1 MLVILLAL
9 VSFLLSLS
17 SVQTRLGKIATD
29 FLRKDFNVDIT
40 VERIDLSSLRNVEL
54 NEVLVRDHHADT
66 LIYVQ
71 NLTTSILSYTNL
83 INGKLN
89 FGQFSL
95 ESFILNMKTY
105 KGEEDDAFTMF
116 INKFDD
122 GTTPTKPSGFLLTSS
137 RLKLKGGYFEIYD
150 ENIENSKPLFFKEIT
165 GSAKNFKIEGPNVYA
180 DINKLHFIENHNL
193 EVQSLSSNF
202 TYTKTEMNFL
212 NTELV
217 TDKSSLVADIS
228 FSYSREDFS
237 DFNNKVMLNAD
248 VKNADLSLVDLK
260 KFYDE
265 LGSNDVLHFSTKIT
279 GYLNDFKT
287 EKLALATDQDTEII
301 GTLHFKNVLDREEG
315 FSLAANFTKLTSDYE
330 YLKSLLPNL
339 LGKQLPSSLKKLG
352 KFTVSGFTYIT
363 EDLVNADIAMNTDI
377 GSLVTNLEL
386 TNIANIDNASY
397 FGHIK
402 IIDFELGKILND
414 PLIGQLSMEGDVD
427 GKGFTLEKMNTSV
440 KGQISKQ
447 QYKGYTYTN
456 ININGVVKN
465 KHFDGEME
473 VNDDNIKL
481 NFKGLADFSKK
492 RYTFDFRT
500 TIDYLD
506 LNTLNLFKRDSI
518 SKVKGN
524 IEIKVTGNTF
534 DDLAGTIDFKNALY
548 SNQKDNYFFN
558 DFNVTSSFE
567 GDIRTITVN
576 STEIINGY
584 LKGKFKFG
592 ELVDL
597 TRNALG
603 SIYSNYKPFA
613 VTAGQELDFKFK
625 IHNKILEVFYPQVS
639 LSANTFISGNLN
651 SDDNLFRLNIKS
663 PQIIA
668 FKNTIDSL
676 NLQIDTK
683 NPLFNT
689 QLLVAKINTKNYNIS
704 KLQLV
709 NITLNDTLYFR
720 TEFLGGDNNTENYDL
735 AFYHT
740 FNKEN
745 KSVLGLQKSNFTFK
759 DTKWIINPEDNFDN
773 KLVYDDKTKTYD
785 ISPFLIT
792 SNNQRIEFFGQVKDT
807 ISKDLTFK
815 LENVNL
821 ATVTPEIDS
830 LKLKGI
836 INGSLNYNQL
846 NNKIKPTANFSIE
859 NFIVN
864 NSYQGNLKV
873 VVEGKNSL
881 RNYGV
886 DISLE
891 RDHSINFSAVGD
903 IDFTPKDPTL
913 DVLVSFEEFKLDA
926 FSPLGKDVFS
936 NIRGFAYGNAHLTGL
951 LNNPTMEGE
960 LFLDQAGLYFPYL
973 NVNYDFEGTS
983 VISLKNQTFTFEDVQ
998 LKDKAFSTKGKLTG
1012 TISHINFETWRLNLN
1027 VNTKNLLVLNTIE
1040 EESSVYFGDGFLEG
1054 NATIKGPT
1062 DKLVINVVGR
1072 TKGGTHLTIPVSDV
1086 KTAESSELIRFV
1098 NKSDMKENERTR
1110 RQYISEKLKGLSL
1123 NFNIDVTKD
1132 AIIELVLDKATGSFL
1147 KGSGTGNIQILIDT
1161 KDKFEMYG
1169 DFIVDNGIYNFKYGG
1184 FINKPFIVK
1193 RGGSISWNGDP
1204 LTADINIEAVYRVSA
1219 NPRSLLENISSNRK
1233 IPVDLITRFS
1243 GELFNTKS
1251 EFDIEIPNASSTVA
1265 SELAFKLNDNNLNS
1279 KTVQFISLLVSG
1291 SFYNESDLSVNS
1303 NTALYG
1309 TGFDILSNAFD
1320 NIFNQ
1325 GNSRFKL
1332 RPEYTVGERGK
1343 VDNLNIEDQ
1352 LALDMKY
1359 QLNDRI
1365 IINGKVGVP
1374 MGSRNQTNIIGEVN
1388 VEFLLNEEGTLRSSV
1403 FNRQNEI
1410 QYSDEEEGYTQ
1421 GVGLSYQIDF
1431 DNGNELLQK
1440 LGLKRRK
1447 IKNPIDSLKPLDT
1460 IEKVDKII
1468 DFINKKNKNDK
1479 KNE

>member
-17 SVQTRLGKIATD
+17 SVQTRLGKVATD
-29 FLRKDFNVDIT
+29 FLRKDYNVDIN
-40 VERIDLSSLRNVEL
+40 VEKVDLSFLGSVEL
-54 NEVLVRDHHADT
+54 NEVLIKDHHADT
-66 LIYVQ
+66 LVYVRD
-71 NLTTSILSYTNL
+71 LTTSVLSYRNL

-89 FGQFSL
+89 FGQISL
-95 ESFILNMKTY
+95 EEFILNMKTY
-105 KGEEDDAFTMF
+105 KGEDDDAFSIF
-116 INKFDD
+116 IKKFDD
-122 GTTPTKPSGFLLTSS
+122 GTTPDKPSGFLLTSS
-137 RLKLKGGYFEIYD
+137 RLKLLDGYFELFN
-150 ENIENSKPLFFKEIT
+150 ENKENDKPLFFKKIN
-165 GSAKNFKIEGPNVYA
+165 GSAKNFKIDGPDVYA
-180 DINKLHFIENHNL
+180 DINKLQFVDNRNIE
-193 EVQSLSSNF
+193 VKSFSSDF
-202 TYTKTEMNFL
+202 TYSKTEMNFL
-212 NTELV
+212 NTQLE
-217 TDKSSLVADIS
+217 TEKSAISADIK
-228 FSYSREDFS
+228 FSYVREDFT
-237 DFNNKVMLNAD
+237 DFSNKVMLNAD
-248 VKNADLSLVDLK
+248 VKKADISLLDLK

-279 GYLNDFKT
+279 GNLNDF
-287 EKLALATDQDTEII
+287 EAENLKLTTNKRAAVI
-301 GTLHFKNVLDREEG
+301 GTLKFKNAFDQENG
-315 FSLAANFTKLTSDYE
+315 FSLAADLTRLTSNYDHLE
-330 YLKSLLPNL
+330 SLLPNL
-339 LGKQLPSSLKKLG
+339 LGKNLPSSFQKLG
-352 KFTVSGFTYIT
+352 QFTVRGFVYVT
-363 EDLVNADIAMNTDI
+363 EDLINTDI
-377 GSLVTNLEL
+377 LLQTDLGNLITDLEM
-386 TNIANIDNASY
+386 TNIGNIDNASY

-402 IIDFELGKILND
+402 IIDFELGEILND
-414 PLIGQLSMEGDVD
+414 SIIGQLSMEADVD

-456 ININGVVKN
+456 IDINGVVKN
-465 KHFDGEME
+465 KHFDGEIE

-492 RYTFDFRT
+492 RYTFNFKT

-524 IEIKVTGNTF
+524 IEIKVSGNTF
-534 DDLAGTIDFKNALY
+534 DDLTGVIDFKNGLY
-548 SNQKDNYFFN
+548 TNQKDNYYFN
-558 DFNVTSSFE
+558 DFNVTSAFE

-576 STEIINGY
+576 STEIVNGY

-592 ELVDL
+592 QLGVL
-597 TRNALG
+597 TKNALG
-603 SIYSNYKPFA
+603 SIYSNYKPFE

-625 IHNKILEVFYPQVS
+625 IHNKILEVFYPEIS
-639 LSANTFISGNLN
+639 LSANSFVSGNLN

-676 NLQIDTK
+676 NLQVDTK

-689 QLLVAKINTKNYNIS
+689 QLSVAKLKTKNYNIS
-704 KLQLV
+704 NLQLV

-720 TEFLGGDNNTENYDL
+720 TEFLGGDKNTESYDL

-745 KSVLGLQKSNFTFK
+745 KSVIGLQKSNFTLK
-759 DTKWIINPEDNFDN
+759 DTKWIINPKDNFDN
-773 KLVYDDKTKTYD
+773 KLVYDSKTKTYD

-792 SNNQRIEFFGQVKDT
+792 SNKQKIEFFGQVRDT

-846 NNKIKPTANFSIE
+846 NDIVKPTANFSIA
-859 NFIVN
+859 NFNVN

-873 VVEGKNSL
+873 AVEGKNSL

-886 DISLE
+886 NISLE
-891 RDHSINFSAVGD
+891 RNNSINLSAVGD

-913 DVLVSFEEFKLDA
+913 DVEVEFEEFKLDA

-951 LNNPTMEGE
+951 LKNPTMEGE

-973 NVNYDFEGTS
+973 NVDYDFEGTS
-983 VISLKNQTFTFEDVQ
+983 VISLKNQTFTLEDVQ
-998 LKDKAFSTKGKLTG
+998 IKDKRYSTRGKLTG
-1012 TISHINFETWRLNLN
+1012 NISHVDFEKWRLNLN
-1027 VNTKNLLVLNTIE
+1027 VNTKNLLVLNTVE
-1040 EESSVYFGDGFLEG
+1040 QESSVYYGNGFLEG
-1054 NATIKGPT
+1054 YASIYGPT
-1062 DKLVINVVGR
+1062 DKLVINVVGK
-1072 TKGGTHLTIPVSDV
+1072 TKRGTHLTIPISDV
-1086 KTAESSELIRFV
+1086 KTAESSQLIRFV
-1098 NKSDMKENERTR
+1098 NKENPEENEKTR
-1110 RQYISEKLKGLSL
+1110 REYISEKLKGLTL

-1132 AIIELVLDKATGSFL
+1132 AVVEMVLDRATGSYL
-1147 KGSGTGNIQILIDT
+1147 KGSGTGNIEISLDT

-1169 DFIVDNGIYNFKYGG
+1169 DFIVDNGVYNFKYGG

-1193 RGGSISWNGDP
+1193 RGGSISWSGDP

-1219 NPRSLLENISSNRK
+1219 NPRSLLDNISSNRK
-1233 IPVDLITRFS
+1233 IPIDLITRFS
-1243 GELFNTKS
+1243 GELFNTNR

-1265 SELAFKLNDNNLNS
+1265 SELSFRLNSDNLNN

-1291 SFYNESDLSVNS
+1291 SFYNESDISVNS
-1303 NTALYG
+1303 STALYG

-1325 GNSRFKL
+1325 GDNRFKL
-1332 RPEYTVGERGK
+1332 RPEYTVGEKSR
-1343 VDNLNIEDQ
+1343 VDNLNIDDQ
-1352 LALDMKY
+1352 LAIGLDY
-1359 QLNDRI
+1359 QVNDRI

-1374 MGSRNQTNIIGEVN
+1374 MGASNQTSIIGEVN
-1388 VEFLLNEEGTLRSSV
+1388 VEFLLNEEGSLRSSI

-1410 QYSDEEEGYTQ
+1410 QYSQEEEGYTQ

-1440 LGLKRRK
+1440 IGLKRK
-1447 IKNPIDSLKPLDT
+1447 KLKDPNEGLKPLDT
-1460 IEKVDKII
+1460 VEKVDEILN
-1468 DFINKKNKNDK
+1468 FINKKNKNK

>member
-1 MLVILLAL
+1 MILLAL

-17 SVQTRLGKIATD
+17 SVQTRLGKMATD
-29 FLRKDFNVDIT
+29 FLRKDYNVDIT
-40 VERIDLSSLRNVEL
+40 VERVNLSSLRNVEL
-54 NEVLVRDHHADT
+54 NDVLVKDHHADT

-71 NLTTSILSYTNL
+71 KLATSILSYTNL

-95 ESFILNMKTY
+95 EKFVLNMKTY

-137 RLKLKGGYFEIYD
+137 RLKLLDGYFGLVD
-150 ENIENSKPLFFKEIT
+150 ENKENEKPLFFKKIN
-165 GSAKNFKIEGPNVYA
+165 GNAKNFKIEGPNVYV
-180 DINKLHFIENHNL
+180 DINKLHFIENHNV

-202 TYTKTEMNFL
+202 SYSKTAMNFL
-212 NTELV
+212 NTQLKTEE
-217 TDKSSLVADIS
+217 SFISADIK
-228 FSYSREDFS
+228 FTYVREDFS

-248 VKNADLSLVDLK
+248 VKKADLSLLDLK
-260 KFYDE
+260 KFYNE
-265 LGSNDVLHFSTKIT
+265 LGTDDVLHFSTEIA
-279 GYLNDFKT
+279 GNLNDFKT
-287 EKLALATDQDTEII
+287 ENLVLSTDQDAEII
-301 GTLHFKNVLDREEG
+301 GTLHFKNVFNREEG
-315 FSLAANFTKLTSDYE
+315 FSLAANLTKLTSNYDH
-330 YLKSLLPNL
+330 LKSLLPNI
-339 LGKQLPSSLKKLG
+339 LGKNLPSSFQKLG
-352 KFTVSGFTYIT
+352 QFAVSGFVYVT
-363 EDLVNADIAMNTDI
+363 EDLINTDIAMNTDI
-377 GSLVTNLEL
+377 GSLVTDLEL
-386 TNIANIDNASY
+386 TNIGNIDNASY
-397 FGHIK
+397 FGHLK
-402 IIDFELGKILND
+402 ISDFELGKMLND

-447 QYKGYTYTN
+447 QYRGYTYTN
-456 ININGVVKN
+456 IDINGVVKN
-465 KHFDGEME
+465 KHFDGEIE

-518 SKVKGN
+518 SKVKGE

-534 DDLAGTIDFKNALY
+534 DDLAGTIDFKNTLY

-558 DFNVTSSFE
+558 DFNVTSTFE
-567 GDIRTITVN
+567 GDVRTITVN

-592 ELVDL
+592 ELAEL
-597 TRNALG
+597 TKNALG
-603 SIYSNYKPFA
+603 NIYSNYKPFA
-613 VTAGQELDFKFK
+613 VTAGQMLDFKFK
-625 IHNKILEVFYPQVS
+625 IHNKILEVFYPQIS

-651 SDDNLFRLNIKS
+651 SDDNLFRLNVKS

-720 TEFLGGDNNTENYDL
+720 TEFLGGDKNTESYDL

-740 FNKEN
+740 FNQEN
-745 KSVLGLQKSNFTFK
+745 KSVLGLQKSNFTLK
-759 DTKWIINPEDNFDN
+759 NTKWIINPEDNFDN
-773 KLVYDDKTKTYD
+773 KLVYDGKTKTYD

-792 SNNQRIEFFGQVKDT
+792 SNSQRIEFFGQIKDT

-846 NNKIKPTANFSIE
+846 NDKIKPTANFSIA
-859 NFIVN
+859 NFNVN

-886 DISLE
+886 NISLE
-891 RDHSINFSAVGD
+891 RDNAINLSAVGD

-913 DVLVSFEEFKLDA
+913 DVQVAFDEFKLDA

-973 NVNYDFEGTS
+973 NVDYDFEGTS
-983 VISLKNQTFTFEDVQ
+983 VISLKNQMFIIEDVQ
-998 LKDKAFSTKGKLTG
+998 IKDKKYNTKGKLTG
-1012 TISHINFETWRLNLN
+1012 NISHTKFDDWRLNLN
-1027 VNTKNLLVLNTIE
+1027 VNTKNLLVLNTVE
-1040 EESSVYFGDGFLEG
+1040 QESSVYFGTGFLEG
-1054 NATIKGPT
+1054 NATIRGLT
-1062 DKLVINVVGR
+1062 DKLVINVVGK
-1072 TKGGTHLTIPVSDV
+1072 TKRGTHLTIPISDV
-1086 KTAESSELIRFV
+1086 KTVESSQLIRFV
-1098 NKSDMKENERTR
+1098 NKENPEENEKTR
-1110 RQYISEKLKGLSL
+1110 REFISEKLKGLTL

-1132 AIIELVLDKATGSFL
+1132 AVVEMVLDKATGSYL
-1147 KGSGTGNIQILIDT
+1147 KGSGTGNIQISLDT

-1169 DFIVDNGIYNFKYGG
+1169 DFIVDNGVYNFKYGG

-1193 RGGSISWNGDP
+1193 RGGSISWSGNP

-1219 NPRSLLENISSNRK
+1219 NPRSLLDNISSNRK
-1233 IPVDLITRFS
+1233 IPIDLITRFS
-1243 GELFNTKS
+1243 GELFNTNR

-1265 SELAFKLNDNNLNS
+1265 SELSFRLNSDNLNN

-1291 SFYNESDLSVNS
+1291 SFYNESDIGVNS
-1303 NTALYG
+1303 STALYG

-1325 GNSRFKL
+1325 GNNRFKV
-1332 RPEYTVGERGK
+1332 RPEYTVGERAK

-1352 LALDMKY
+1352 LAIGLDY
-1359 QLNDRI
+1359 QVNDRI

-1374 MGSRNQTNIIGEVN
+1374 MGTTNQTSIIGEVN
-1388 VEFLLNEEGTLRSSV
+1388 VEFLLNEEGSLRSSI

-1410 QYSDEEEGYTQ
+1410 QYSQEEEGYTQ

-1440 LGLKRRK
+1440 LGLKRK
-1447 IKNPIDSLKPLDT
+1447 KLKNPIDSLKPLDT
-1460 IEKVDKII
+1460 VKKIDKIL
-1468 DFINKKNKNDK
+1468 DFINKKNK

>member
-17 SVQTRLGKIATD
+17 SVQTRLGKMATD
-29 FLRKDFNVDIT
+29 FLRKDYNVDIT
-40 VERIDLSSLRNVEL
+40 VERVNISSLRNVEL
-54 NEVLVRDHHADT
+54 NEVLVKDHHADT

-71 NLTTSILSYTNL
+71 NLTTSVLSYRNL

-95 ESFILNMKTY
+95 EKFILNMKTY
-105 KGEEDDAFTMF
+105 KGEEDDAFTIF

-137 RLKLKGGYFEIYD
+137 RLKLLDGYFSLFD
-150 ENIENSKPLFFKEIT
+150 ENKENDEPLFFKKIN
-165 GSAKNFKIEGPNVYA
+165 GSANNFKIDGPNVYA
-180 DINKLHFIENHNL
+180 DINKLNFIDNRNI

-202 TYTKTEMNFL
+202 TYSKTAMNFL
-212 NTELV
+212 NTQLE
-217 TDKSSLVADIS
+217 TENSAISADIK
-228 FSYSREDFS
+228 FTYVREDFS
-237 DFNNKVMLNAD
+237 DFVNKVTLNAD
-248 VKNADLSLVDLK
+248 VKKADLSLLDLK
-260 KFYDE
+260 KFYNE
-265 LGSNDVLHFSTKIT
+265 LGSNDVLHFSTKIV
-279 GYLNDFKT
+279 GNLNDFKVENLNLT
-287 EKLALATDQDTEII
+287 TDKQAAIN
-301 GTLHFKNVLDREEG
+301 GTLHFKNSFNQENG
-315 FSLAANFTKLTSDYE
+315 FSMAADLTRLTSNYNH
-330 YLKSLLPNL
+330 LKSLLPNL
-339 LGKQLPSSLKKLG
+339 LGEKLPSVFKKLG
-352 KFTVSGFTYIT
+352 QFTVSGFAYVTG
-363 EDLVNADIAMNTDI
+363 DLIDTDISMQTDI
-377 GSLVTNLEL
+377 GNLITDLEM
-386 TNIANIDNASY
+386 TNIGNIDNASY
-397 FGHIK
+397 FGHLK
-402 IIDFELGKILND
+402 IIDFELGEILND
-414 PLIGQLSMEGDVD
+414 SLIGQLSMEGDVD

-447 QYKGYTYTN
+447 QYRGYTYTN
-456 ININGVVKN
+456 IDINGVVKN
-465 KHFDGEME
+465 KHFDGEIE

-492 RYTFDFRT
+492 RYTFNFKT

-524 IEIKVTGNTF
+524 IEIKVSGNTF
-534 DDLAGTIDFKNALY
+534 DDLTGVIDFKNALY
-548 SNQKDNYFFN
+548 INQKDNYYFN
-558 DFNVTSSFE
+558 DFNVTSAFE

-576 STEIINGY
+576 STEIVNGY

-592 ELVDL
+592 ELVVL
-597 TRNALG
+597 TKNALG
-603 SIYSNYKPFA
+603 SIYSNYKPFE

-639 LSANTFISGNLN
+639 LSANTSISGNLN
-651 SDDNLFRLNIKS
+651 SDDNLFRLNVKS

-689 QLLVAKINTKNYNIS
+689 QLSVAKINTKNYNIS
-704 KLQLV
+704 DLQLV

-720 TEFLGGDNNTENYDL
+720 TEFLGGDNNTESYDL

-740 FNKEN
+740 FNNEN
-745 KSVLGLQKSNFTFK
+745 KSVIGLQKSNFTLK
-759 DTKWIINPEDNFDN
+759 DTKWIINPEDKFDN
-773 KLVYDDKTKTYD
+773 KLVYDSKTKTYD

-792 SNNQRIEFFGQVKDT
+792 SKKQKIEFFGQIRDT

-821 ATVTPEIDS
+821 ATITPEIDS

-846 NNKIKPTANFSIE
+846 NDVIKPTANFSIADF
-859 NFIVN
+859 NVN

-873 VVEGKNSL
+873 AVEGKNSI

-891 RDHSINFSAVGD
+891 RDNSINLSAVGD

-913 DVLVSFEEFKLDA
+913 DVQVEFNEFKLDA

-973 NVNYDFEGTS
+973 NVDYDFEGTS
-983 VISLKNQTFTFEDVQ
+983 VISLKNQKFTLEDVQ
-998 LKDKAFSTKGKLTG
+998 IKDKKYSTRGKLTG
-1012 TISHINFETWRLNLN
+1012 SISHENFEKWRLNLN
-1027 VNTKNLLVLNTIE
+1027 VNTKNLLVLNTVE
-1040 EESSVYFGDGFLEG
+1040 QESSVYYGTGFMEG
-1054 NATIKGPT
+1054 YASIYGPT
-1062 DKLVINVVGR
+1062 DKLVIDVVGK
-1072 TKGGTHLTIPVSDV
+1072 TKRGTHLTIPISDV
-1086 KTAESSELIRFV
+1086 KTVESTQLIRFV
-1098 NKSDMKENERTR
+1098 NKENPEENEKTR
-1110 RQYISEKLKGLSL
+1110 REFISEKLKGLTL

-1132 AIIELVLDKATGSFL
+1132 AVVEMVLDKATGSYL
-1147 KGSGTGNIQILIDT
+1147 KGSGTGNIQISLDT

-1169 DFIVDNGIYNFKYGG
+1169 DFIVDNGVYNFKYGG

-1193 RGGSISWNGDP
+1193 KGGSISWSGNP

-1219 NPRSLLENISSNRK
+1219 NPRSLMDNISSNRK
-1233 IPVDLITRFS
+1233 IPIDLITRFS
-1243 GELFNTKS
+1243 GELFNTNR

-1265 SELAFKLNDNNLNS
+1265 SELSFRLNSDNLNN

-1291 SFYNESDLSVNS
+1291 SFYNENDISVNS
-1303 NTALYG
+1303 STALYG

-1325 GNSRFKL
+1325 GDNRFKL
-1332 RPEYTVGERGK
+1332 RPEYTVGERGS
-1343 VDNLNIEDQ
+1343 VDNLNIDDQ
-1352 LALDMKY
+1352 LAIGLDY
-1359 QLNDRI
+1359 QVNDRI

-1374 MGSRNQTNIIGEVN
+1374 MGASNQTSIIGEVN
-1388 VEFLLNEEGTLRSSV
+1388 IEFLLNEEGTLRSSI

-1410 QYSDEEEGYTQ
+1410 QYSQEEEGYTQ

-1440 LGLKRRK
+1440 LGLKRK
-1447 IKNPIDSLKPLDT
+1447 KLKNPNDSIKPLDT
-1460 IEKVDKII
+1460 VEKVDEILN
-1468 DFINKKNKNDK
+1468 FINKKNK

>member
-1 MLVILLAL
+1 MLVILLAM

-17 SVQTRLGKIATD
+17 SVQTRLGKMATD
-29 FLRKDFNVDIT
+29 FLRKDYNVDIN
-40 VERIDLSSLRNVEL
+40 VEKVDLSFLGNVEL
-54 NEVLVRDHHADT
+54 NGVFIKDHHADT
-66 LIYVQ
+66 LIYVRD
-71 NLTTSILSYTNL
+71 LTTSVLSYRNL

-89 FGQFSL
+89 FGQISL
-95 ESFILNMKTY
+95 EEFILNMKTY

-122 GTTPTKPSGFLLTSS
+122 GTTPTKPSGFLLTAS
-137 RLKLKGGYFEIYD
+137 RLKLVDGYVELVD
-150 ENIENSKPLFFKEIT
+150 ENKENNRPLFFKKIK

-180 DINKLHFIENHNL
+180 DISKLHFIENHKV
-193 EVQSLSSNF
+193 EVQSLSTNF
-202 TYTKTEMNFL
+202 SYSKTAMNFL
-212 NTELV
+212 NTELE
-217 TDKSSLVADIS
+217 TEKSSVIADIK
-228 FSYSREDFS
+228 FTYDREDFS
-237 DFNNKVMLNAD
+237 DFNNKVMMYAD
-248 VKNADLSLVDLK
+248 VKKADLSLLDLK

-265 LGSNDVLHFSTKIT
+265 LGTDDVLHFSTKIS
-279 GYLNDFKT
+279 GNLNDFKL
-287 EKLALATDQDTEII
+287 ENLEMNSDKQASIV
-301 GTLHFKNVLDREEG
+301 GTLHLINSFDTENG
-315 FSLAANFTKLTSDYE
+315 FSLAANLTKLTSNYSH
-330 YLKSLLPNL
+330 LKALLPNIL
-339 LGKQLPSSLKKLG
+339 EKSLPSSVQKLG
-352 KFTVSGFTYIT
+352 QFTVGGFVYVT
-363 EDLVNADIAMNTDI
+363 EDLINADIKVQTDLGDLI
-377 GSLVTNLEL
+377 TDLEL

-397 FGHIK
+397 FGHVK
-402 IIDFELGKILND
+402 IIDFNLGEILND
-414 PLIGQLSMEGDVD
+414 PLIGNLSAEADID

-440 KGQISKQ
+440 KGLVSNLQFKN
-447 QYKGYTYTN
+447 YGYTN
-456 ININGVVKN
+456 ISLNGVVKN

-492 RYTFDFRT
+492 RYTFDFK
-500 TIDYLD
+500 TIVDYLD

-518 SKVKGN
+518 SKVRGD
-524 IEIKVTGNTF
+524 IEIKVSGNTL
-534 DDLAGTIDFKNALY
+534 DDLAGSIDFKNSLY
-548 SNQKDNYFFN
+548 INQKGNYFFK
-558 DFNVTSSFE
+558 DFNITSSFE
-567 GDIRTITVN
+567 EDVRTITVN

-592 ELVDL
+592 ELIML
-597 TRNALG
+597 TKNALG
-603 SIYSNYKPFA
+603 SIYSNYKPFV
-613 VTAGQELDFKFK
+613 VTAGQELDFRFK
-625 IHNKILEVFYPQVS
+625 IHNKIVEVFYPEVT
-639 LSANTFISGNLN
+639 LSANTSIAGNLN

-663 PQIIA
+663 PKIIA
-668 FKNTIDSL
+668 FKNSIDSL

-689 QLLVAKINTKNYNIS
+689 QLSVAKINTKQYNIA

-709 NITLNDTLYFR
+709 NITLNDTLYFW
-720 TEFLGGDNNTENYDL
+720 TEFFGGDNNTENYNL

-745 KSVLGLQKSNFTFK
+745 KSVLGLQKSDFTFK
-759 DTKWIINPEDNFDN
+759 DTKWVINPEDNFDN
-773 KLVYDDKTKTYD
+773 KLVYDEKTKTYD
-785 ISPFLIT
+785 ISPFLVT
-792 SNNQRIEFFGQVKDT
+792 SKNQKIEFFGQIRDT

-836 INGSLNYNQL
+836 INGSLNYKQL
-846 NNKIKPTANFSIE
+846 NDVIKPTANFSIA
-859 NFIVN
+859 NFNVN

-873 VVEGKNSL
+873 AVEGKNSL
-881 RNYGV
+881 KKFGV

-891 RDHSINFSAVGD
+891 RNNAINLSVLGD
-903 IDFTPKDPTL
+903 LDFTPKNPTL
-913 DVLVSFEEFKLDA
+913 DAEVTFEEFKLDA

-960 LFLDQAGLYFPYL
+960 LYLDEAGLYFPYL
-973 NVNYDFEGTS
+973 NVEYDFEGTS
-983 VISLKNQTFTFEDVQ
+983 VISLKNQTFNFEDVQ
-998 LKDKAFSTKGKLTG
+998 LKDKKFSTRGKLTG
-1012 TISHINFETWRLNLN
+1012 SISHVNFEKWRLNLN

-1040 EESSVYFGDGFLEG
+1040 KENSIYFGTGFLEG
-1054 NATIKGPT
+1054 YASIKGPT
-1062 DKLVINVVGR
+1062 DKLVIDVVGK
-1072 TKGGTHLTIPVSDV
+1072 TKRGTHLTIPISDV
-1086 KTAESSELIRFV
+1086 KTVESSELIRFV
-1098 NKSDMKENERTR
+1098 NKNNIEENEETR
-1110 RQYISEKLKGLSL
+1110 REFISEKLKGLSL
-1123 NFNIDVTKD
+1123 NFNIDVTKE
-1132 AIIELVLDKATGSFL
+1132 AVVEMVLDKATGSYL
-1147 KGSGTGNIQILIDT
+1147 KGSGTGNIQISLDT
-1161 KDKFEMYG
+1161 KGKFDMYG

-1193 RGGSISWNGDP
+1193 KGGSISWSGNP

-1219 NPRSLLENISSNRK
+1219 NPRSLLENISSSRK
-1233 IPVDLITRFS
+1233 IPIDLITRFS
-1243 GELFNTKS
+1243 GELFNTQR

-1265 SELAFKLNDNNLNS
+1265 SELAFKLNNDNLNS
-1279 KTVQFISLLVSG
+1279 KTVQFISLLISG

-1325 GNSRFKL
+1325 GNNRFKL

-1352 LALDMKY
+1352 LAIGLDY

-1374 MGSRNQTNIIGEVN
+1374 MGANNQTNIIGEVN
-1388 VEFLLNEEGTLRSSV
+1388 VEFLLNEEGTLRSSI

-1410 QYSDEEEGYTQ
+1410 QYSNEEEGYTQ

-1431 DNGNELLQK
+1431 DNGRELLQK
-1440 LGLKRRK
+1440 LGLRK
-1447 IKNPIDSLKPLDT
+1447 KKLTDSINGSKPLDT
-1460 IEKVDKII
+1460 IEKIDWILKFKDK
-1468 DFINKKNKNDK
+1468 NKKND